1 MKKVLSFTD
10 IDFIVRFKCD
20 VWTEDGGKI
29 PFVQFLNLPLIKILE
44 GIQNRT
50 WLYDQEVF

>member
-1 MKKVLSFTD
+1 MKRVLSLDD

-20 VWTEDGGKI
+20 VRTEDGSKI

-44 GIQNRT
+44 GIQNRS
-50 WLYDQEVF
+50 WLYAQEVF

>member
-1 MKKVLSFTD
+1 MKRVISLDD

-20 VWTEDGGKI
+20 VHVEGGNKI

-50 WLYDQEVF
+50 WLYDQEIF